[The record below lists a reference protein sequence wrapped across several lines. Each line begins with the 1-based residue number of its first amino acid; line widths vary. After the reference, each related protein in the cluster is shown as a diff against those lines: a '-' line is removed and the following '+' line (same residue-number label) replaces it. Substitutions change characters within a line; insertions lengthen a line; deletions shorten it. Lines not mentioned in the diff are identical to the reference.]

1 MKGIIDR
8 FEVNI
13 VVIELENRERIELPR
28 ELIPIEARE
37 GDVVYEENG
46 VYRIDPEETKKNK
59 EDITKLMDSLW
70 DN

>member
-59 EDITKLMDSLW
+59 EDITKLMDGLW
-70 DN
+70 E